1 MKYIILAIFLASC
14 NQAPQGASVASQD
27 NTTAVSQDS
36 TAASVDQSK
45 PVSLDETKPVVKP
58 LTLKEK
64 LSIAAKEF
72 EPLKTSYQPFCS
84 KTPKDL
90 NLFYTTLFYE
100 MIRHESGFKNEEAY
114 YECAKSKC
122 YYAAGCFID
131 PTRGFCRIASSKLD
145 NGFAVSRGLFQLSV
159 SSSRGL
165 GCGFI
170 SSSDDLHNPDLNI
183 KCALTIYKNYII
195 QDKIITG
202 KVDDKWKGGARYWA
216 VLRPEFDGNPRNSFL
231 KITKEIQKLEGCQ

>member
-1 MKYIILAIFLASC
+1 MKYIILALFLASC
-14 NQAPQGASVASQD
+14 NQAPQGAIVASQD
-27 NTTAVSQDS
+27 NTTAISQDS
-36 TAASVDQSK
+36 TEASVDQ
-45 PVSLDETKPVVKP
+45 TKPIDKP

-72 EPLKTSYQPFCS
+72 EPLQTSYMPFCS

-122 YYAAGCFID
+122 YYSAGCFVD
-131 PTRGFCRIASSKLD
+131 PTRGFCRITSSKLD
-145 NGFAVSRGLFQLSV
+145 GGFAVSRGLFQLSV
-159 SSSRGL
+159 SSVQGL
-165 GCGFI
+165 GCKDFI
-170 SSSDDLHNPDLNI
+170 KSSDDLHNPDLNI
-183 KCALTIYKNYII
+183 KCAMIIAKNYIV

-202 KVDDKWKGGARYWA
+202 NSDSKWRGLSRYWS
-216 VLRPEFDGNPRNSFL
+216 VVRPTFDGKEKKSYTSIINALN
-231 KITKEIQKLEGCQ
+231 KIEGCN

>member
-1 MKYIILAIFLASC
+1 MKYLILALLLASC
-14 NQAPQGASVASQD
+14 NQAPQSAVVASAD
-27 NTTAVSQDS
+27 NTTAISQDS
-36 TAASVDQSK
+36 AIASVDQ
-45 PVSLDETKPVVKP
+45 TKP

-64 LSIAAKEF
+64 LSVAAKEF
-72 EPLKTSYQPFCS
+72 EPLQTSYMPFCS

-122 YYAAGCFID
+122 YYSAGCFVD
-131 PTRGFCRIASSKLD
+131 PVRGFCRITSSKAD
-145 NGFAVSRGLFQLSV
+145 GGFAVSRGLFQLSV

-165 GCGFI
+165 GCGWI
-170 SSSDDLHNPDLNI
+170 NKSDDLHDEQLNI
-183 KCALTIYKNYII
+183 RCALNIYKNYIL

-202 KVDDKWKGGARYWA
+202 KVDDKWLGGSRYWA
-216 VLRPEFDGNPRNSFL
+216 VLRPTFDGKPRNSYV
-231 KITKEIQKLEGCQ
+231 KIDTAMKKLEGCN

>member
-1 MKYIILAIFLASC
+1 MKYIILALFLASC
-14 NQAPQGASVASQD
+14 NQAPQSVVVASQD
-27 NTTAVSQDS
+27 NTTAISQDS
-36 TAASVDQSK
+36 TAASVDQ
-45 PVSLDETKPVVKP
+45 TKP

-64 LSIAAKEF
+64 LSVAAKEF
-72 EPLKTSYQPFCS
+72 EPLQTSYMPFCS

-122 YYAAGCFID
+122 YYSAGCFVD
-131 PTRGFCRIASSKLD
+131 PVRGFCRITSSKAD
-145 NGFAVSRGLFQLSV
+145 GGFAVSRGLFQLSV

-165 GCGFI
+165 GCGWI
-170 SSSDDLHNPDLNI
+170 NKSDDLHDEQLNI
-183 KCALTIYKNYII
+183 RCALNIYKNYIL

-202 KVDDKWKGGARYWA
+202 KVDDKWKGGARYWS
-216 VLRPEFDGNPRNSFL
+216 VLRPTFDGKPRNSYL
-231 KITKEIQKLEGCQ
+231 KITKEIQKLEGCN

>member
-1 MKYIILAIFLASC
+1 MRYLILLALLASC
-14 NQAPQGASVASQD
+14 SLDTGKLSGEVSSQD
-27 NTTAVSQDS
+27 QTVAISQDATAVS
-36 TAASVDQSK
+36 VDQT
-45 PVSLDETKPVVKP
+45 PAVVPAP

-64 LSIAAKEF
+64 LSVAAREF
-72 EPLKTSYQPFCS
+72 EPLKTSYMPFCT

-100 MIRHESGFKNEEAY
+100 MIRHESGFKNQEAY

-122 YYAAGCFID
+122 YYSSGCFVD
-131 PTRGFCRIASSKLD
+131 ATRGFCRITSSNLD

-165 GCGFI
+165 GCSFVSNSG
-170 SSSDDLHNPDLNI
+170 DLHNEDTNL
-183 KCALTIYKNYII
+183 KCALLIAKNYIV

-202 KVDDKWKGGARYWA
+202 KVDDKWKGLSRYWA
-216 VLRPEFDGNPRNSFL
+216 VLRPEFDGKPRNSYL
-231 KITKEIQKLEGCQ
+231 KITKEIQKLEGCN